1 MKPPGRATLSVV
13 ARPAGAVARPEGGV
27 PRRAVAEEPDEAL
40 MVQVGGGRRD
50 AARELVGRHL
60 GRIVAFAT
68 RTLGN
73 RSDGEDVAQ
82 ETFLRVWTH
91 ADRWTPGTARF
102 TTWLHRVALNL
113 CFDRLAK
120 RREGQ
125 LDDATEPVD
134 PAPSITSAL
143 HSDDIGRYVN
153 RELMQLPP
161 QQRIA
166 ITLCHYQGMRNA
178 EAAAA
183 MQISV
188 AAIESLLARGRRTLR
203 ARLRDVAPQLL
214 GDT

>member
-1 MKPPGRATLSVV
+1 
-13 ARPAGAVARPEGGV
+13 
-27 PRRAVAEEPDEAL
+27 
-40 MVQVGGGRRD
+40 MVQVGGGSRD
-50 AARELVGRHL
+50 AARELVNRHL

-91 ADRWTPGTARF
+91 AERWTPGTARL
-102 TTWLHRVALNL
+102 TTWLYRVALNL
-113 CFDRLAK
+113 CLDRLAK

-125 LDDATEPVD
+125 LDDAIEPAD
-134 PAPSITSAL
+134 PAPSITSTL
-143 HSDDIGRYVN
+143 HADDIGRYVN
-153 RELMQLPP
+153 GELMQLPP

-166 ITLCHYQGMRNA
+166 IMLCHYQGMRNA

-183 MQISV
+183 MEISV
-188 AAIESLLARGRRTLR
+188 EAIESLLARGRRALR